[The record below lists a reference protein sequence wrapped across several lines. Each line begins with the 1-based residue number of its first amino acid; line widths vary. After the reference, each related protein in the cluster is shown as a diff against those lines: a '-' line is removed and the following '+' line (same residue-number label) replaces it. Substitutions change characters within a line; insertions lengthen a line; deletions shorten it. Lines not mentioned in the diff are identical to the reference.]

1 LNRGSATRLRPE
13 RRRAATSCALT
24 RRAPPGLGVHT
35 TRRPRRASSP
45 CAVPRGLGVLPAART
60 PWTTQYRPVHA
71 ADRRFVG
78 STSSYACRSRWPC
91 YGSISSVTATSPRG
105 LNYKNPSVIR
115 PPRTTPTRRPPF
127 PPPPC
132 AHASA
137 SSHRR
142 PTFPTYSLGPVA
154 RSQATPCQPCALPLP
169 EAAAAATAGHH
180 RAPTPATPLPNYG
193 HPPNELHPLPG
204 WEHRRNW
211 WIPASPRRPL
221 SQGPNCIS
229 IFLLGEFCAKY
240 GYGCE
245 SAECYRGLVANV
257 NLK

>member
-115 PPRTTPTRRPPF
+115 PPRTTPTRRPPL

-132 AHASA
+132 AHTSA

-154 RSQATPCQPCALPLP
+154 RSQAALAIHAPSPHRNQSRRGRHRRPSPCAH
-169 EAAAAATAGHH
+169 AGDSSAQLRPPTE
-180 RAPTPATPLPNYG
+180 RAPPLTRLG
-193 HPPNELHPLPG
+193 APPELVDSGEPTSPLVPG
-204 WEHRRNW
+204 TQLHLH
-211 WIPASPRRPL
+211 L
-221 SQGPNCIS
+221 SSRGV
-229 IFLLGEFCAKY
+229 L
-240 GYGCE
+240 CE
-245 SAECYRGLVANV
+245 VRVWL
-257 NLK
+257 